1 MPAAS
6 NDGASPPHA
15 DDHASRVAARRDS
28 LDAAAAELAQLRAV
42 QRSAMS
48 PDLEVA
54 QRVVKL
60 GFDAD
65 TVKVFDLVPMVHVA
79 WADGEVQ
86 GQERAAIEAIMNAR
100 GLTHDSPGWVMME
113 GLLSRPP
120 SAELLAELLE
130 VFRDLVRGDN
140 RRIEVMVDL
149 CVVVAEQHG
158 KLLGL
163 FGNPI
168 DDRERAALGEI
179 ATMLGDRAQQWLRAK
194 LGPA

>member
-1 MPAAS
+1 MSAPP
-6 NDGASPPHA
+6 NDGASPPLA
-15 DDHASRVAARRDS
+15 DDHESRVAARRES
-28 LDAAAAELAQLRAV
+28 LDAAAAELTQLRAV
-42 QRSAMS
+42 QRSAIS

-54 QRVVKL
+54 QRIVRL
-60 GFDAD
+60 GFDED
-65 TVKVFDLVPMVHVA
+65 TVKIFDLVPMVHVA

-86 GQERAAIEAIMNAR
+86 GQERAAIEAIMTAR
-100 GLTHDSPGWVMME
+100 GLAQDSPGWIMME

-163 FGNPI
+163 FGDPI

-179 ATMLGDRAQQWLRAK
+179 ATMLGDRAEQWLRAK
-194 LGPA
+194 LGHA

>member
-1 MPAAS
+1 
-6 NDGASPPHA
+6 
-15 DDHASRVAARRDS
+15 
-28 LDAAAAELAQLRAV
+28 
-42 QRSAMS
+42 MS

-54 QRVVKL
+54 QRIVRL
-60 GFDAD
+60 GFDED
-65 TVKVFDLVPMVHVA
+65 TVKIFDLVPMVHVA

-86 GQERAAIEAIMNAR
+86 GQERAAIEAIMTAR
-100 GLTHDSPGWVMME
+100 GLAQDSPGWIMME

-163 FGNPI
+163 FGDPI

-179 ATMLGDRAQQWLRAK
+179 ATMLGDRAEQWLRAK
-194 LGPA
+194 LGHA

>member
-1 MPAAS
+1 
-6 NDGASPPHA
+6 
-15 DDHASRVAARRDS
+15 
-28 LDAAAAELAQLRAV
+28 
-42 QRSAMS
+42 MS